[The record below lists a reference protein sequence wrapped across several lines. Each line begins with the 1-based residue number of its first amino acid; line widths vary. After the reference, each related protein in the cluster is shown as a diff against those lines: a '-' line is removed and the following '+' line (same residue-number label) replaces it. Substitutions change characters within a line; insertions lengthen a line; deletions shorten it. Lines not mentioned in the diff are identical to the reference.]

1 MRMCSDDRVRKTA
14 TKLAEVQV
22 ANTGPYREAHTRYLT
37 SYRASA
43 EPLEEIRQKQL
54 HTTPVYL
61 EGILKYLKL
70 KCFWVET
77 RHIYLAVISH
87 LPALV

>member
-1 MRMCSDDRVRKTA
+1 MFSDDRVRKTA

-54 HTTPVYL
+54 HTISVYL
-61 EGILKYLKL
+61 EGTLKYLKL
-70 KCFWVET
+70 KWF
-77 RHIYLAVISH
+77 
-87 LPALV
+87 

>member
-1 MRMCSDDRVRKTA
+1 MSGNENAACLYSIKIIPVWMCCRDRVRTTA
-14 TKLAEVQV
+14 TKLAKVQV

-54 HTTPVYL
+54 HTISVYF
-61 EGILKYLKL
+61 K
-70 KCFWVET
+70 V
-77 RHIYLAVISH
+77 R
-87 LPALV
+87 

>member
-1 MRMCSDDRVRKTA
+1 MRMRSDDRVRKTA

-22 ANTGPYREAHTRYLT
+22 ANAGPYREAHTRYLT

-43 EPLEEIRQKQL
+43 KPLEEIRLKQL
-54 HTTPVYL
+54 HIISVYL
-61 EGILKYLKL
+61 DGTLKYLTL

-77 RHIYLAVISH
+77 RRIYLAVISH
-87 LPALV
+87 